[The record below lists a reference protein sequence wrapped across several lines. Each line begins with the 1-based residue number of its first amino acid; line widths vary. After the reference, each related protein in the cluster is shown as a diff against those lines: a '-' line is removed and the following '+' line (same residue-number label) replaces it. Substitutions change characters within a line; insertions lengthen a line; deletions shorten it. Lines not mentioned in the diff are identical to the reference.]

1 MKKMPMKMVEYQHR
15 NEGGGNMVQLPNEIF
30 DHGESVLIVS
40 KQEFERL
47 LRQVG
52 IDAGLDGRP
61 NHAALNK
68 RLMDLLSEVA
78 SL

>member
-1 MKKMPMKMVEYQHR
+1 MKMVEYQHR
-15 NEGGGNMVQLPNEIF
+15 CEGGGNAVILSCQQGW
-30 DHGESVLIVS
+30 DHGEEVLVVS
-40 KQEFERL
+40 KRELKEL

-68 RLMDLLSEVA
+68 RLMDLLVQIGK
-78 SL
+78 L